1 MRYPPFFD
9 AVPRLRLRDPLAQ
22 FLGAVDD
29 GLIEYTYLDAVKL
42 AGHSCPTVA
51 SAYWMTCLALKTLF
65 GEEAAER
72 GAVRVEFR
80 DDRQSGVTGV
90 IANVVAMLTG
100 AAGDT
105 GFKGLAGR
113 FDRRNLLAFNVAI
126 PLEIRFTRI
135 DTGAQVDV
143 AANLRQIPADPAMS
157 GLMQRSLGGVA
168 SAAEE
173 KQFGA
178 LWQDRVRRIL
188 LEHGQN
194 PEVFVVRRAGAH

>member
-22 FLGAVDD
+22 FLGAVED
-29 GLIEYTYLDAVKL
+29 GIIEYTYLDAVKL

-51 SAYWMTCLALKTLF
+51 SAYWMTCQALKTLY
-65 GEEAAER
+65 GEEPAER
-72 GAVRVEFR
+72 GALRVEFH

-113 FDRRNLLAFNVAI
+113 FDRRNLLVFNAAI
-126 PLEIRFTRI
+126 PLEIRFTRT
-135 DTGAQVDV
+135 DNAAQVDV
-143 AANLRQIPADPAMS
+143 AANLRQIPADPDMS
-157 GLMQRSLGGVA
+157 GLMQRSLGGTA

-173 KQFGA
+173 KRFGA
-178 LWQDRVRRIL
+178 LWQERVRRIL

-194 PEVFVVRRAGAH
+194 PEVFLVRRVAV